1 MRDKGNLIHLI
12 RWQSKPLK
20 FIALACLIALCSN
33 SFAQKKINLKKANVA
48 FGSMKDGQRY
58 DRLVGDVVFEQNT
71 TTIYC
76 DSAHFYKNRNELN
89 AFGNVHIVDGD
100 SVDITSKGL
109 AYDGNNKIAR
119 LRKNVIFVKK
129 GLATLYTDFLD
140 YYRVK
145 NEARYFNGGKL
156 VDTTNTLTST
166 KGYYDV
172 NTNMA
177 SFKKEVV
184 GVNEDNTMTSDTLQ
198 YSSKTRIVF
207 FRDSTLVK
215 GKDGKTAIYV
225 RGEYNTLS
233 KTSQLERGLFETPTY
248 RMRGD
253 QNFLD
258 DKKKFYRAKGHVAM
272 TSKED
277 NMTIFGDNA
286 FYDRKNGISKVYG
299 NAYLA
304 KVDDVGD
311 TLFLSADTLKS
322 IESVNPKK
330 KRLLAY
336 HHVKIFKNNMQGS
349 ADSLVYVN
357 ADSTLYFYRDPVL
370 WTDGNQMTADSM
382 RILLKNKK
390 INRIYMINN
399 SFVIS
404 QDSMQNFNQ
413 IKGRRMTSYFDGRNI
428 HHVIVQGN
436 GESLYYALEEKDV
449 LKTDSLVVKLL
460 ITMGMNKMICSNMR
474 INFKQGKVNNVSFY
488 VKPDAKLIPVHELK
502 EDDER
507 LKGFVWRI
515 KDRPRKRDVVKKQPP
530 LTKT

>member
-1 MRDKGNLIHLI
+1 MNDNLVKLTMPSG
-12 RWQSKPLK
+12 RLFTSVV
-20 FIALACLIALCSN
+20 IALSILALGLPVH
-33 SFAQKKINLKKANVA
+33 AQKKINLKKANVA
-48 FGSMKDGQRY
+48 YGSLKDGQRF
-58 DRLVGDVVFEQNT
+58 DRLLGDVVFEQNT

-76 DSAHFYKNRNELN
+76 DSAHFYKNKNELN

-109 AYDGNNKIAR
+109 EYDGNNKIAR
-119 LRKNVIFVKK
+119 LRKNVVFVKK

-156 VDTTNTLTST
+156 VDTTNTLTSS

-177 SFKKEVV
+177 SFKKNVV
-184 GVNEDNTMTSDTLQ
+184 GVNEDNTMTADTLQ
-198 YSSKTRIVF
+198 YSSKTRVVY
-207 FRDSTLVK
+207 FRDSTIVK
-215 GKDGKTAIYV
+215 GKDGKSAVYL
-225 RGEYNTLS
+225 RGEYNTLA
-233 KTSQLERGLFETPTY
+233 KTSRLESGVFETPMY

-253 QNFLD
+253 LNFLD
-258 DKKKFYRAKGHVAM
+258 DKKKFYRSKGHVAM

-277 NMTIFGDNA
+277 NMTIYGDDA
-286 FYDRKNGISKVYG
+286 FYDKKNGVSKVYG

-304 KVDDVGD
+304 KVDDDGD

-322 IESVNPKK
+322 VESVDTKK

-336 HHVKIFKNNMQGS
+336 HHVKIFKSNMQGS

-357 ADSTLYFYRDPVL
+357 SDSTLYFYRDPVL
-370 WTDGNQMTADSM
+370 WTEGNQMTADSM
-382 RILLKNKK
+382 RIFLKNKK

-449 LKTDSLVVKLL
+449 LKTDSLIVKLL

-502 EDDER
+502 EEDER

-515 KDRPRKRDVVKKQPP
+515 KDRPRKLDVVKKKSP
-530 LTKT
+530 LAKT